1 MATNNWKQW
10 APILTGAS
18 AVFGICCTLML
29 GRPCFAGGEKSARE
43 QSSADWLQRLERL
56 HRTIKPA
63 KDEWRFASLPWV
75 STVAEARQQAAAEGK
90 PMFIWY
96 MVGEPLGQC

>member
-1 MATNNWKQW
+1 MKNMTHW
-10 APILTGAS
+10 ALVPKRVVLGALFVLGTLTVVRPGFGGGGKPS
-18 AVFGICCTLML
+18 AE
-29 GRPCFAGGEKSARE
+29 PP
-43 QSSADWLQRLERL
+43 SADWLVVMERL
-56 HRTIKPA
+56 HRTIKPD

-75 STVAEARQQAAAEGK
+75 STVAEARQLAAAQGK